1 MPKPELATKTAT
13 RARAA
18 KTPTRP
24 AMPSPPEGTRAPGR
38 RLWSS
43 IVTEFELDEHEA
55 ALLVEAV
62 RTVDLL
68 DLLDAAVR
76 RDGPMVDSPQGLK
89 AHPAAVE
96 ARQQRIALARLLAAL
111 RLPSGE
117 AGDEQASARPQ
128 RRVGVRGTYGIR
140 GAVS

>member
-1 MPKPELATKTAT
+1 VVKD
-13 RARAA
+13 
-18 KTPTRP
+18 
-24 AMPSPPEGTRAPGR
+24 
-38 RLWSS
+38 
-43 IVTEFELDEHEA
+43 FELDEHEM
-55 ALLVEAV
+55 ALLIEAV

-68 DLLDAAVR
+68 ELLDAAVR
-76 RDGPMVDSPQGLK
+76 KDGPLLDSPQGLK

-111 RLPSGE
+111 RLPAGE
-117 AGDEQASARPQ
+117 AADGRPQ